1 MTVGSASGNEGV
13 IEASI
18 LDFVFVRWYFVVG
31 ATVVIPESLNQEGC
45 VVN

>member
-1 MTVGSASGNEGV
+1 MTVGSASVNEGV

-18 LDFVFVRWYFVVG
+18 LAFVFVHWSFVVG
-31 ATVVIPESLNQEGC
+31 ATVVIRESLNQEGC